1 LSVRF
6 ATIAALLLG
15 GSALH
20 AQTLE
25 QRLQAR
31 LDSLQGAGRFIGANV
46 GIVLPDG
53 QRLAIASGWSDS
65 TQRTRLTPN
74 QRMLAGST
82 GKTFFAAVAY
92 QLAREGRLP
101 LDEPISR
108 WLGTE
113 TWFDSLPN
121 ARQITVRQLMNH
133 TSGLVRYELSPRF
146 LADLT
151 ASPDRAFAP
160 VETLR
165 YLFGSKAAVAAG
177 QGWDYSDTN
186 YIVLAMILERI
197 TGTRAYDEIT
207 RRFLVPQRLTGTV
220 ASTSRTLPEL
230 AQGYA
235 GQGNPFGPF
244 DAVIVDGRFVF
255 NPQFEW
261 AGGGFASTAADLAQ
275 WARALYAGAVVDTA
289 FLRAQVLQG
298 VDTPMLGQG
307 ARYGLGVIIRQTP
320 QGAAWGHSGFFPGY
334 LTEMRW
340 YPEKRVA
347 IAVMVNQNQPGR
359 GPAGLIADLMAE
371 IAAFGDRMSPR

>member
-1 LSVRF
+1 MRL
-6 ATIAALLLG
+6 ATIAVLLLS
-15 GSALH
+15 SATLS
-20 AQTLE
+20 AQSLE
-25 QRLQAR
+25 QRLQSR
-31 LDSLQGAGRFIGANV
+31 LDSLQRAGRFIGANV

-53 QRLAIASGWSDS
+53 QRIAIASGWSDS
-65 TQRTRLTPN
+65 TQRTRLTPD

-82 GKTFFAAVAY
+82 GKTFFAALAY
-92 QLAREGRLP
+92 QLAREGRLS

-146 LADLT
+146 LADLI
-151 ASPDRAFAP
+151 AQPDRAFAP
-160 VETLR
+160 IETLR
-165 YLFGSKAAVAAG
+165 YLFGSQAAFAAG

-186 YIVLAMILERI
+186 YIVVAMILERI

-207 RRFLVPQRLTGTV
+207 RRFLVPQRLSGTIP
-220 ASTSRTLPEL
+220 SNSRTLPNL

-275 WARALYAGAVVDTA
+275 WARLLYSGAVVDTA
-289 FLRAQVLQG
+289 FLRAEVLQG
-298 VDTPMLGQG
+298 IETPMLGQG

-320 QGAAWGHSGFFPGY
+320 QGTAWGHSGFFPGY

-340 YPEKRVA
+340 YPERRIA

-359 GPAGLIADLMAE
+359 GPAGLIADLMADVV
-371 IAAFGDRMSPR
+371 AYGDRTSPR